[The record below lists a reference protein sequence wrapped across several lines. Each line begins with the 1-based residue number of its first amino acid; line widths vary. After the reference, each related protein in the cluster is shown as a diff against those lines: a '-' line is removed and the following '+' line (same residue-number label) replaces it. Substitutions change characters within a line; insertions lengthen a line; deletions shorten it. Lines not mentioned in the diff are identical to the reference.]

1 MTKVL
6 LIARNHL
13 RDQRWVLTT
22 MFAYALIMSSV
33 FGFFAGRPS
42 AEDAHFFVEQQLWF
56 GVLFSVF
63 LATAAVHTDMRT
75 RRILSILSKAVHRS
89 QYLLGVLVGIAA
101 AISTYCFVVAL
112 AGSYIADRSGSH
124 FDGLWALAAEIAFAA
139 ITVSCVGLMFGVFMS
154 PLYATAST
162 FALLTLIPFLALHF
176 GAWIIFWSPVTFLL
190 AQTTNGFRDAPPMP
204 LSTAI
209 LLTFCQALLFFVFAL
224 MIFARRDIAKP
235 TE

>member
-1 MTKVL
+1 MMKVW

-33 FGFFAGRPS
+33 FAFFTGRPS
-42 AEDAHFFVEQQLWF
+42 SEDAHFFVEQQLWF

-75 RRILSILSKAVHRS
+75 RRILAILSKAVHRS
-89 QYLLGVLVGIAA
+89 QYLLGVLAGIAA
-101 AISTYCFVVAL
+101 AMVTYCVLVAI
-112 AGSYIADRSGSH
+112 AGSYISARSGHH
-124 FDGLWALAAEIAFAA
+124 FEGLWALAAQIALAA
-139 ITVSCVGLMFGVFMS
+139 ITVACVGIMFGVFMT

-162 FALLTLIPFLALHF
+162 FALLTIIPFLALHF
-176 GAWIIFWSPVTFLL
+176 GAWIVVWSPVTFLL
-190 AQTTNGFRDAPPMP
+190 AQTTDGFRDAPPMP

-209 LLTFCQALLFFVFAL
+209 LLTVCQAVIFFIVAIA
-224 MIFARRDIAKP
+224 IFSRRDLAKP

>member
-1 MTKVL
+1 MTKVW

-33 FGFFAGRPS
+33 FAFFVGRPS

-75 RRILSILSKAVHRS
+75 RRILGIMSKAVHRS
-89 QYLLGVLVGIAA
+89 QYLLGVLAGISGAMITYCVVVAIAGQYIAA
-101 AISTYCFVVAL
+101 
-112 AGSYIADRSGSH
+112 RSGH
-124 FDGLWALAAEIAFAA
+124 NFEGLWRLAAQIAFAA
-139 ITVSCVGLMFGVFMS
+139 VTVSCVGLTFGVFLS
-154 PLYATAST
+154 PLYATAAT
-162 FALLTLIPFLALHF
+162 FAVLTVVPFLALHVRS
-176 GAWIIFWSPVTFLL
+176 WIILWSPVTFLL
-190 AQTTNGFRDAPPMP
+190 AQTTEGFRDAPPLP
-204 LSTAI
+204 LSAAI
-209 LLTFCQALLFFVFAL
+209 LLTFCQGVIFFAFAL
-224 MIFARRDIAKP
+224 AIFSRRDLAKS

>member
-1 MTKVL
+1 MIKVL

-33 FGFFAGRPS
+33 FAFFVGQPS

-75 RRILSILSKAVHRS
+75 RRILGIMSKAVHRS
-89 QYLLGVLVGIAA
+89 QYLLGVLAGISAAMVTYCLLVAIAGEYIAA
-101 AISTYCFVVAL
+101 
-112 AGSYIADRSGSH
+112 RSGYR
-124 FDGLWALAAEIAFAA
+124 FEGLWPLAAQIAFASV
-139 ITVSCVGLMFGVFMS
+139 TVACVGIMFGTFMS

-162 FALLTLIPFLALHF
+162 FALLTVIPFLALHVRS
-176 GAWIIFWSPVTFLL
+176 WIILWSPVTFLL
-190 AQTTNGFRDAPPMP
+190 AQTTEGFRYSPPMP
-204 LSTAI
+204 LPTVI
-209 LLTFCQALLFFVFAL
+209 LLTFCQAVLFFVVGLA
-224 MIFARRDIAKP
+224 IFSRRDLARS

>member
-1 MTKVL
+1 MMKVC

-13 RDQRWVLTT
+13 RDQRWILTT

-33 FGFFAGRPS
+33 FAFFTGRPS
-42 AEDAHFFVEQQLWF
+42 SEDAHFFVEQQLWF

-75 RRILSILSKAVHRS
+75 RRILAILSKAVHRS

-101 AISTYCFVVAL
+101 AMVTYCVLVAI
-112 AGSYIADRSGSH
+112 AGSYIAARSGHH
-124 FDGLWALAAEIAFAA
+124 FDGIWALAAQIALAA
-139 ITVSCVGLMFGVFMS
+139 ITVACVGLMFGVFMS

-162 FALLTLIPFLALHF
+162 FALLMVIPFLALHF
-176 GAWIIFWSPVTFLL
+176 GAWIVVLSPVTFLL
-190 AQTTNGFRDAPPMP
+190 AQTTDGFRDAPPMP
-204 LSTAI
+204 LANAVM
-209 LLTFCQALLFFVFAL
+209 LTLCQAFFFFLLAL
-224 MIFARRDIAKP
+224 AIFSRRDLAQP

>member
-1 MTKVL
+1 MMKVL

-22 MFAYALIMSSV
+22 MFGYALIMSSA
-33 FGFFAGRPS
+33 FAFFAGRPS
-42 AEDAHFFVEQQLWF
+42 ADDAHFFVEQQLWF

-75 RRILSILSKAVHRS
+75 RRILAILSKAVHRS
-89 QYLLGVLVGIAA
+89 QYLLGVLAGIAA
-101 AISTYCFVVAL
+101 AISTYCLVVAL
-112 AGSYIADRSGSH
+112 AGSYISNRSGQH
-124 FDGLWALAAEIAFAA
+124 YDGLWALAAEIAFAA

-162 FALLTLIPFLALHF
+162 FALLTVIPFLALHL
-176 GAWIIFWSPVTFLL
+176 GAWIIAFSPVTFLL

-204 LSTAI
+204 LATAI
-209 LLTFCQALLFFVFAL
+209 LLTFVQAALFFILAL
-224 MIFARRDIAKP
+224 AIFSRRDLAKP

>member
-1 MTKVL
+1 MIKVL

-33 FGFFAGRPS
+33 FAFFVGRPS
-42 AEDAHFFVEQQLWF
+42 AEDAHFFVQQQLWF

-75 RRILSILSKAVHRS
+75 RRILGIMSKAVHRS
-89 QYLLGVLVGIAA
+89 QYLLGVLAGIGGAMV
-101 AISTYCFVVAL
+101 TYCLLIAIAGEYIAIRSGHRFEGLWPL
-112 AGSYIADRSGSH
+112 AGQ
-124 FDGLWALAAEIAFAA
+124 IAFAA
-139 ITVSCVGLMFGVFMS
+139 ITVSCVGLMFGVFLS
-154 PLYATAST
+154 PLYATAAT
-162 FALLTLIPFLALHF
+162 FALLTVIPFLALHF
-176 GAWIIFWSPVTFLL
+176 GAWIVLWSPVTFLL
-190 AQTTNGFRDAPPMP
+190 AQTTDGFRYAPPMP

-209 LLTFCQALLFFVFAL
+209 LLTFCQALVFFVLAL
-224 MIFARRDIAKP
+224 AIFARRDLAKM